1 MVGQARVGARVQKP
15 PAHALDVGGPDGLGP
30 RSPVSKAVQV
40 PHAEQSKGLQC

>member
-1 MVGQARVGARVQKP
+1 MDKP
-15 PAHALDVGGPDGLGP
+15 EWELGCRSHLHALDVGGPDGLGP